1 MTQQQQRRQD
11 VDSQQQ
17 QQQQQS
23 SPPPPPPPPQIR
35 PRSDLIAKPI
45 PFLHPTRRG
54 YEVWGGAA
62 NNEKEE
68 HPPAGG
74 AGATANKATAT
85 VAQYRWRARDNRKVI
100 HSHKGTEPPLSS
112 TLARTARNI
121 LRMLYVYPWWDVS
134 WWIGIL
140 FTIGCV
146 LFVIAGCFYW
156 VPIAW
161 PSTEFRGE
169 TLTAGGILSFIGA
182 TLFAVGGFLLI
193 VEATNE
199 KQTECFGWAVE
210 NELFGGGE
218 EEEEEEEEEYPR
230 GRRRPGQGRSSD
242 IEVKSDGSQSKQRLR
257 PDPEQCSHHHQVGFR
272 TAAAG
277 VPRPSG
283 QRRWQWLPSWNEL
296 RHHYIFEIGFLGSLT
311 LAIGTF
317 IFWVSGLLA
326 LPGIYN
332 HLSQG
337 VLQGIY
343 WLTYLVGGVLFVIS
357 SLLYMLETQEK
368 WYLPAPHALGWW
380 IGSFNMIGSVG
391 WTLSAA
397 FGYCTTSWCGYQGDL
412 SLLWASIAYLIG
424 SVLLWYE
431 AMEKYPVVRM
441 GRYDYPG
448 TTGPVFKKR

>member
-1 MTQQQQRRQD
+1 MEKTQQQ
-11 VDSQQQ
+11 
-17 QQQQQS
+17 
-23 SPPPPPPPPQIR
+23 PQPRLR
-35 PRSDLIAKPI
+35 PRPDLVAKPI

-54 YEVWGGAA
+54 YEVWGA
-62 NNEKEE
+62 NEKEG
-68 HPPAGG
+68 PA
-74 AGATANKATAT
+74 AAANANAT
-85 VAQYRWRARDNRKVI
+85 AQYRWRARDNRKGRHPLVI
-100 HSHKGTEPPLSS
+100 QSQKGAEPPLSK

-134 WWIGIL
+134 WWIGVL
-140 FTIGCV
+140 FSIGCV

-161 PSTEFRGE
+161 PSTEFPGE
-169 TLTAGGILSFIGA
+169 ELTAGGILSFLGA

-210 NELFGGGE
+210 NELFGGE
-218 EEEEEEEEEYPR
+218 EQEKEEQSRRP
-230 GRRRPGQGRSSD
+230 RRPGQGRSSE
-242 IEVKSDGSQSKQRLR
+242 IEIKSDGAQSKQRLR

-272 TAAAG
+272 TAATG

-283 QRRWQWLPSWNEL
+283 QRRWQWLPSWDEL
-296 RHHYIFEIGFLGSLT
+296 RHHYIFEIGFLASFT

-380 IGSFNMIGSVG
+380 IGTFNMIGSVG

-412 SLLWASIAYLIG
+412 SLLWASVAYLIG

-441 GRYDYPG
+441 RSGDDSQA
-448 TTGPVFKKR
+448 

>member
-1 MTQQQQRRQD
+1 METTQQQQRRHD
-11 VDSQQQ
+11 VDRQQQ
-17 QQQQQS
+17 QQQKQ
-23 SPPPPPPPPQIR
+23 SPPPQLR

-62 NNEKEE
+62 NDEKEG
-68 HPPAGG
+68 PPAD
-74 AGATANKATAT
+74 GATADTSA
-85 VAQYRWRARDNRKVI
+85 VAQYRWRARDNRKGRHPLVI
-100 HSHKGTEPPLSS
+100 HSQKGTEPPLSS
-112 TLARTARNI
+112 TLARTARNV

-134 WWIGIL
+134 WWIGVL
-140 FTIGCV
+140 FSIGCV

-210 NELFGGGE
+210 SELFGGGE
-218 EEEEEEEEEYPR
+218 EEEKYPSD
-230 GRRRPGQGRSSD
+230 RRSPGQGRLSD
-242 IEVKSDGSQSKQRLR
+242 IQVKSDGSQSKQRLR

-296 RHHYIFEIGFLGSLT
+296 RHHYIFEIGFLGSFT

-380 IGSFNMIGSVG
+380 IGAFNMIGSVG

-431 AMEKYPVVRM
+431 AMEKYPVLRM
-441 GRYDYPG
+441 GRHDYPG
-448 TTGPVFKKR
+448 TTGAVFKKR

>member
-1 MTQQQQRRQD
+1 MYIGK
-11 VDSQQQ
+11 
-17 QQQQQS
+17 QQQS
-23 SPPPPPPPPQIR
+23 SPPPPPQLR
-35 PRSDLIAKPI
+35 PRSDLVAKPI

-54 YEVWGGAA
+54 YEVWGGVAA
-62 NNEKEE
+62 NNEKEGS
-68 HPPAGG
+68 PAR
-74 AGATANKATAT
+74 ATANAT
-85 VAQYRWRARDNRKVI
+85 AQYRWRARDNRKGRHPLVI
-100 HSHKGTEPPLSS
+100 HSQKGTEPPLST

-121 LRMLYVYPWWDVS
+121 LRMLSVYPWWDVS
-134 WWIGIL
+134 WWIGP
-140 FTIGCV
+140 G
-146 LFVIAGCFYW
+146 GFYW

-182 TLFAVGGFLLI
+182 TLFAVGGCLLI

-199 KQTECFGWAVE
+199 KHTEFFGWAVE
-210 NELFGGGE
+210 SELFGGGGE
-218 EEEEEEEEEYPR
+218 EEEKYPR
-230 GRRRPGQGRSSD
+230 DRRSPGQVRLSD
-242 IEVKSDGSQSKQRLR
+242 LQVEADGSQSRHRLR

-277 VPRPSG
+277 VVPRPSG
-283 QRRWQWLPSWNEL
+283 QRRWHWLPSWNEL
-296 RHHYIFEIGFLGSLT
+296 RHHYMFEIGFLGSFT

-357 SLLYMLETQEK
+357 SLLYMLETQER

-380 IGSFNMIGSVG
+380 IGAFNMIGSVG

-441 GRYDYPG
+441 GGVMTVGDDTRA
-448 TTGPVFKKR
+448 